1 MDKLMLI
8 LVVGLASML
17 IGVVCLAIIGFRS
30 VASPTLVLATATMAS
45 ATLFFILQ
53 LWFSLSPTETESV
66 FGVDVTIDHSQPG
79 IWHAKKHGESN
90 VRKSIEVQA
99 GQWLAKHKSELFSR
113 QVGGDVLT
121 TNTDKLSRDL
131 TLFSVLVYMAYTEPT
146 WNLNVVSLNTKLGN
160 IRQIPRGSSGAECT
174 LVDEA
179 AFRRILT
186 GAGNAFAEVDPSP
199 FFSLAFLPLC
209 LPPETR
215 ISLTASDLIIE
226 NPYSRISFQVEE
238 YPSLITNSNVEPGSN
253 ARKMPLR
260 GDLGVFES
268 RLTAVKV
275 HLKQFALRSQHADS
289 AKYRVWS
296 ERLVKGV
303 LRWFE
308 EEERMASPADAAP
321 PV

>member
-17 IGVVCLAIIGFRS
+17 IGIVCLAIIGFRS

-45 ATLFFILQ
+45 ATLFFLLQ

-66 FGVDVTIDHSQPG
+66 FGVEVALDHSQPG
-79 IWHAKKHGESN
+79 IWHAKKHGAD
-90 VRKSIEVQA
+90 RTKKGIEEHA

-121 TNTDKLSRDL
+121 TSTDKLSRDL
-131 TLFSVLVYMAYTEPT
+131 SLFSVLVYMAYTEPA
-146 WNLNVVSLNTKLGN
+146 WNLNIVSLRSKSGDL
-160 IRQIPRGSSGAECT
+160 RQIPRGSSGENCT

-179 AFRRILT
+179 KVRRILSD
-186 GAGNAFAEVDPSP
+186 AGNSFAEVEPTP
-199 FFSLAFLPLC
+199 FVHLSVVPLC
-209 LPPETR
+209 LPPETK
-215 ISLTASDLIIE
+215 ISLTASDLILE
-226 NPYSRISFQVEE
+226 NPYSLISFHLEPTALV
-238 YPSLITNSNVEPGSN
+238 TNSNVAPGSN
-253 ARKMPLR
+253 AMQTPLKN
-260 GDLGVFES
+260 GHGVFES
-268 RLTAVKV
+268 RLFGMRVHVK
-275 HLKQFALRSQHADS
+275 HFALRSQHADS

-296 ERLVKGV
+296 DRLVKGV

-308 EEERMASPADAAP
+308 EEEYMASLADAAP